1 MLEIIHEAKKVFE
14 TEIQSLNKVKYELGE
29 EFIALVNEVLKIE
42 GRVILTGM
50 GKSGHIARK
59 ISATLSSLGVPSY
72 FLHPAEAAHGDLG
85 MITKEDIVLTMSN
98 SGETDE
104 IIQLIPSIKQIGS
117 RLVSITCNENSTL
130 EKHSDLKIH
139 LKIIQEASPEQ
150 LAPTTS
156 TTAMLVF
163 GDALAVVLS
172 KLIGFKSEK
181 FAIFH
186 PKGALGKRLLI
197 KVCDLMHK
205 GEENPT
211 VFKDAALKDAILV
224 MSEKGLGG
232 VSIVNKDFRLIGL
245 ITDGDLRRILE
256 KHDHIAGLKVK
267 DFMNQKPVTVRE
279 NTLAVDALKLMENR
293 EKPIALLLVVDQ
305 KNKLLGTIRL
315 VDIVKK
321 GIIKKYDA

>member
-1 MLEIIHEAKKVFE
+1 MFEIINEAKRVFE
-14 TEIQSLNKVKYELGE
+14 TEIESLNKIKCELGD
-29 EFIALVNEVLKIE
+29 EFVALVNEILKIE
-42 GRVILTGM
+42 GIVILTGM

-59 ISATLSSLGVPSY
+59 ISATLSSLGIPSY
-72 FLHPAEAAHGDLG
+72 FIHPAEAAHGDLG
-85 MITKEDIVLTMSN
+85 MITKDDLVLAMSN

-117 RLVSITCNENSTL
+117 RLVSVTCNLNSTL
-130 EKHSDLKIH
+130 EKYSDLKIH
-139 LKIIQEASPEQ
+139 LKIIKEASLEQ

-172 KLIGFKSEK
+172 NIIGFKSEK
-181 FAIFH
+181 FALFH

-197 KVCDLMHK
+197 KVHDLMHK
-205 GEENPT
+205 MEDNP
-211 VFKDAALKDAILV
+211 VVHEDASLKKAILV

-232 VSIVNKDFRLIGL
+232 VSIVNKDLQLVGL

-256 KHDHIAGLKVK
+256 KHDNISGLKVES
-267 DFMNQKPVTVRE
+267 FMNQKPITIKS
-279 NTLAVDALKLMENR
+279 NMLAVDALKLMEDR
-293 EKPIALLLVVDQ
+293 EKPIALLLVVDD
-305 KNKLLGTIRL
+305 KNKLLGMIRL

-321 GIIKKYDA
+321 GIIKKYD